1 PCVFYNVLLL
11 LLYNSCFF
19 FLIIPPFSFTA
30 QPYAVYFGAH
40 SHGPEPTSVDY
51 ARAEAKHY
59 KFLESFLGG
68 KEKAKE
74 AMIYSHTKHINAFSA
89 MLEPQEAKNMSK
101 HADVSSLFECNTLK
115 SHTTRTWEFL
125 GMEKD
130 GVVPPDSIWKKSMG
144 EDIIIANMDTGVDP
158 SSESFKD
165 DGMGPIPSKWKGHC
179 GDNDNDGSSCNRKLI
194 SMRKF
199 YRGYEVVSNMTFDK
213 KYVTSTDK
221 ASHGTHTLS
230 TAGGR
235 FVNVNYTGLSNKT
248 AKGGAP
254 NARVASYKVL
264 FGRAVQ
270 TCDELAAFDEAIH
283 DGVDVLSL
291 SLASDD
297 AIMYF
302 GDGQAIGALHAL
314 KKGIVSVMAASNS
327 GPDESTVTN
336 LAPWVIT
343 VGASTINRTFTTY
356 VELGNKQRLKG
367 ESISTS
373 RIWMKNKQ
381 YPLIPI
387 ENALA
392 GNTAIFSGKNCT
404 SLQLAPAKVN
414 GTIIVSPNDLNN
426 LCVRALEEFGA
437 AGLIFAS
444 VTKTILLSLE
454 GTDQDNIPSVSLDD
468 SASKAILQYIHHTK
482 SPMAYITPVKAEIS
496 TKPAPTVGGYSSRG
510 PNRLTPEI
518 LKPDIIAPGTY
529 IVAAVPHLAQYKNI
543 VRYKAITGTS
553 MAAPHVAGVVAL
565 LKAIHPDWSP
575 AMIKSAIMTTAST
588 IDNTNQPIKD
598 FDGKPATP
606 FVMGAGHIQ
615 PNNVADPGLVYDLQ
629 MEDYLN
635 FLCVYEQNF
644 TEYTLSS
651 GLVDKPF
658 KCPKSY
664 NLLDFNYP
672 SITVPKLSNSVT
684 VRRIITNVGTP
695 GIYKVNVIEPEGI
708 SLTVEPKTLMFN
720 KVGEK
725 KSYMLILKAKEA
737 KMPKNYVF
745 GKLVWSDGK
754 HNVAS
759 PIVVKA
765 G

>member
-1 PCVFYNVLLL
+1 MVEV
-11 LLYNSCFF
+11 
-19 FLIIPPFSFTA
+19 
-30 QPYAVYFGAH
+30 PYTYRDNQRQL
-40 SHGPEPTSVDY
+40 TDVDDMLQSY
-51 ARAEAKHY
+51 
-59 KFLESFLGG
+59 S

-199 YRGYEVVSNMTFDK
+199 YRGYEVALNKTLDK
-213 KYVTSTDK
+213 KYLTSMDID
-221 ASHGTHTLS
+221 SHGTHTLS
-230 TAGGR
+230 TAGGG
-235 FVNVNYTGLSNKT
+235 FVSVNYTGFSNKT

-264 FGRAVQ
+264 FGLGIQ
-270 TCDELAAFDEAIH
+270 GCDELAALDEAIH

-291 SLASDD
+291 SLGSDE
-297 AIMYF
+297 ATKYF
-302 GDGQAIGALHAL
+302 EDGLAIGTLHAL

-327 GPDESTVTN
+327 GPNESTVTN
-336 LAPWVIT
+336 VAPWVIT
-343 VGASTINRTFTTY
+343 VGASTIDRTFTTY
-356 VELGNKQRLKG
+356 VELGNKQRLKV
-367 ESISTS
+367 
-373 RIWMKNKQ
+373 K
-381 YPLIPI
+381 
-387 ENALA
+387 
-392 GNTAIFSGKNCT
+392 
-404 SLQLAPAKVN
+404 
-414 GTIIVSPNDLNN
+414 GTIVVSPNDLNTS
-426 LCVRALEEFGA
+426 CVQALEEFGA
-437 AGLIFAS
+437 AGLIFVSA
-444 VTKTILLSLE
+444 TKTILLSLE
-454 GTDQDNIPSVSLDD
+454 GTDQANIPSVSLDD
-468 SASKAILQYIHHTK
+468 DPSKAILHYIHHTK
-482 SPMAYITPVKAEIS
+482 SPIAYITPVKVEIN

-529 IVAAVPHLAQYKNI
+529 IVAAVPHLARYKNV
-543 VRYKAITGTS
+543 VRYKAVTGTS
-553 MAAPHVAGVVAL
+553 MATPHVAGVVAL
-565 LKAIHPDWSP
+565 LKAIHPDWSS
-575 AMIKSAIMTTAST
+575 AMIKSAIMTTATT

-615 PNNVADPGLVYDLQ
+615 PNNAADPGLVYDLK
-629 MEDYLN
+629 MKDYLN
-635 FLCVYEQNF
+635 FLCVYEPNG
-644 TEYTLSS
+644 TEKELLS

-658 KCPKSY
+658 KCPESY
-664 NLLDFNYP
+664 NLLNFNYP
-672 SITVPKLSNSVT
+672 SITVPKMSKSVT
-684 VRRIITNVGTP
+684 VRRIVTNVGTP
-695 GIYKVNVIEPEGI
+695 GTYKVNLIQPEGI
-708 SLTVEPKTLMFN
+708 SLTVKPKTLMFK

-725 KSYMLILKAKEA
+725 KSFKLILNAKEA
-737 KMPKNYVF
+737 RIPKNYVF

-765 G
+765 A